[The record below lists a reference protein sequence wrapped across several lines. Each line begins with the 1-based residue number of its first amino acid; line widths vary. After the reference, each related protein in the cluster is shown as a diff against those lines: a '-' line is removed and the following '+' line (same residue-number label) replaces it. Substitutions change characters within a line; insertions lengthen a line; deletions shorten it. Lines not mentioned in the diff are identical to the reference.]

1 MRMQKVVLTLVL
13 CLLPFAT
20 RADGKV
26 FAQRTAFAEATIP
39 DQRALL
45 WWSNGVE
52 RLAIDT
58 RFAGAGT
65 NFAWVVPLPEPPM
78 IEAASPGMFNT
89 LAYQTR
95 PELIHNPAPLF
106 AVCLFSL
113 GLGWLLLFVRH
124 DDNFVLSDVLASAAA
139 AAGVLY
145 FSVPMGIL
153 VLVLL
158 HWGVA
163 RVRSGRENVYAL
175 LAVIFL
181 AFLLGSMMLPALGKT
196 KAGGIGNTAGDVT
209 ELASAR
215 VGAYDTTTLTAKN
228 ARALLDWLGDN
239 QFQQPTNAEPV
250 IADYLKRGWV
260 FVATKLNRSDSVA
273 ATNAVHPL
281 AFTFASPE
289 PVYPLKLTAV
299 GNGPLRVELYV
310 FGTERAEAVGFEAE
324 YCAAVEWPEAGA
336 RIRQRE
342 SVLPVAQPGLRRFAH
357 GSSIVTKL
365 AARLSP
371 AQMEKDAVVHW
382 RPFALEQKELYSRK
396 GALVT
401 AANWSAGVL
410 LAFAAMAAVR
420 LALRKA
426 SAPEWSGGFVA
437 LALGAS
443 LLTLGVTYVVLPQVP
458 VRLERSPTIFAAH
471 HVQYLGINVLA
482 DWAETRPT
490 SLLEARS
497 AVARAVKSTS
507 DNVLLGGKIHEEDS
521 PGNYVIRQDGTNFQF
536 FWFDVAGGEHNVAE
550 HP

>member
-13 CLLPFAT
+13 CLFPFAT
-20 RADGKV
+20 WADGKV

-65 NFAWVVPLPEPPM
+65 NFAWVVPLPSQPV
-78 IEAASPGMFNT
+78 IEEASPGMFAT

-106 AVCLFSL
+106 AVCWMMLAV
-113 GLGWLLLFVRH
+113 GWLLLFPREGREV
-124 DDNFVLSDVLASAAA
+124 VLSDLLGCGVAAA
-139 AAGVLY
+139 SVLY
-145 FSVPMGIL
+145 FSIPTGCL
-153 VLVLL
+153 AFVLL
-158 HWGVA
+158 LWAVVP
-163 RVRSGRENVYAL
+163 VRSQRQRAYAIVAAL
-175 LAVIFL
+175 FL
-181 AFLLGSMMLPALGKT
+181 SFLLGGMMLTSLG
-196 KAGGIGNTAGDVT
+196 GGRTGVSTGDVT

-228 ARALLDWLGDN
+228 ARALLDWLEAN
-239 QFQQPTNAEPV
+239 RFQQPTNTEPV

-273 ATNAVHPL
+273 ATNSVHPL
-281 AFTFASPE
+281 AFTFVSPE
-289 PVYPLKLTAV
+289 PVYPLKLTGV

-324 YCAAVEWPEAGA
+324 YCAGVEWPEAGA

-365 AARLSP
+365 AATLSP
-371 AQMEKDAVVHW
+371 AQMEKDAVVRW
-382 RPFALEQKELYSRK
+382 RTFAPEQKELYSRK

-426 SAPEWSGGFVA
+426 SASTWSGKFLAV
-437 LALGAS
+437 ALGAS
-443 LLTLGVTYVVLPQVP
+443 LLTLGVAYVVLPQVP
-458 VRLERSPTIFAAH
+458 VRLERSPTIFAVR
-471 HVQYLGINVLA
+471 HVRNLGINVLA

-497 AVARAVKSTS
+497 ALARAVKSTS